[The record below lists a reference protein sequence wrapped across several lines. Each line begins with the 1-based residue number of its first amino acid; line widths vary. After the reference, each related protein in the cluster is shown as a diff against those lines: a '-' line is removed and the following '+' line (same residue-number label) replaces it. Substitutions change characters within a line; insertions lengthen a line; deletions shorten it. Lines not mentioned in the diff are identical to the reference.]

1 MRISTAAA
9 SAAVALLVTA
19 PGARADGTCD
29 RLTAEARAEAALLYA
44 PRLEVEG
51 ARAPVAATAGDP
63 TAVGGG
69 LQARVAVAVSP
80 IDMLRGRAIE
90 RVASAECV
98 REALAERIERVL
110 AIGTR
115 AGERDA
121 IAHEL
126 AYLDARAPDVA
137 ALIDEAR
144 ARLASGRGTALELD
158 ELRQRQRTL
167 ARRAADLA
175 HQRALIEDA
184 PADDA
189 PVSLTALADGYRRAV
204 AQADRRRADTRALSA
219 WRLEVRG
226 GAAGGERLDWF
237 VVAELGYSLGR
248 PWQRAAERRLVRAR
262 AAELTDDVRS
272 PVARLGRLRQL
283 LAASATTLAAE
294 LRELDAELADLA
306 AQEGQ
311 LAGLDG
317 DAARGLRARI
327 TLTRLELEARR
338 AGLEVLERQH
348 RTLSEGAP

>member
-1 MRISTAAA
+1 MLTSTRVAWTAIAVLAA
-9 SAAVALLVTA
+9 TR
-19 PGARADGTCD
+19 GAHADGTCD
-29 RLTAEARAEAALLYA
+29 RLAAEARAEAALLYA

-63 TAVGGG
+63 DAVGGG

-90 RVASAECV
+90 RVAGAECV
-98 REALAERIERVL
+98 REALAEKIERVL
-110 AIGTR
+110 AIGPR
-115 AGERDA
+115 AGERAA
-121 IAHEL
+121 IALEL
-126 AYLDARAPDVA
+126 TYLAARAPDVA

-167 ARRAADLA
+167 ARRAADLE
-175 HQRALIEDA
+175 HQRALLDDE

-204 AQADRRRADTRALSA
+204 AQVDRRRADTRALSA
-219 WRLEVRG
+219 WQLEVRG

-237 VVAELGYSLGR
+237 VVAEVGYSLGR
-248 PWQRAAERRLVRAR
+248 PWQRAAERRLARAR
-262 AAELTDDVRS
+262 ADELTGDVRS
-272 PVARLGRLRQL
+272 PVARLARLRQL
-283 LAASATTLAAE
+283 LAASARTLAGE
-294 LRELDAELADLA
+294 LVELDAELADLA
-306 AQEGQ
+306 AQEAQ

-317 DAARGLRARI
+317 DAARGLRARL